1 LYQANNAVKFGQ
13 VDCALALGFEKMQ
26 PGSLG
31 SNFSDRPSPVAL
43 ISQRSIDMEDHIG
56 ENHGPGAP
64 RMFDNGAQEYFMK
77 YGGGVEHL
85 AKIGEHSVLMNL
97 SG

>member
-31 SNFSDRPSPVAL
+31 SNFNDRPSPVIL
-43 ISQRSIDMEDHIG
+43 ITKRSQDMEDYLG
-56 ENHGPGAP
+56 ENHGPQAP
-64 RMFDNGAQEYFMK
+64 RMFDNGAQEYFIK

-85 AKIGEHSVLMNL
+85 AKIGEHLL
-97 SG
+97 GLR